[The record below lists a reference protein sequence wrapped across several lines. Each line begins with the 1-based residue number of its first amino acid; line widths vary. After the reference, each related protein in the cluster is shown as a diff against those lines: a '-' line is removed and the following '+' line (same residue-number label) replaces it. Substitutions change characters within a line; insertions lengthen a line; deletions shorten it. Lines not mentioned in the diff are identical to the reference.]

1 MTDEPQQCD
10 AYSEDLAELALGI
23 LTGRARAAT
32 LAHVDSCAHCAEE
45 LEQLSRA
52 ADAVVS
58 VAPELEPTVG
68 FEVRLFNRMGLS
80 DDPAPAPRPGPRP
93 PWGLLRRM
101 ADAPRWALASAA
113 AVVALLVGL
122 SIGWSIGSPSGSP
135 HPTEAATAV
144 ATAVLKEHGD
154 TVGTVATYGG
164 ATPWMIMTLDDS
176 SAPGQAHVR
185 GRHRRRRDAPDRH
198 LLGQLRL
205 RRLGRPP
212 QGGAPGRAQSRS
224 RVVERDGDRHR
235 LVALRTSTGTSR
247 ACTAHRPALRC
258 SQPGPG

>member
-10 AYSEDLAELALGI
+10 EYSENLAELALGI

-68 FEVRLFNRMGLS
+68 FEVRLFDRMGLA
-80 DDPAPAPRPGPRP
+80 DDAAPAPIKRIRGHRGP
-93 PWGLLRRM
+93 LRRM

-122 SIGWSIGSPSGSP
+122 SIGWSIGSPAGTSQAGKP
-135 HPTEAATAV
+135 VT
-144 ATAVLKEHGD
+144 TAVLKEHGKA
-154 TVGTVATYGG
+154 VGSVATYGG
-164 ATPWMIMTLDDS
+164 ATPWMIVTMEDS
-176 SAPGQAHVR
+176 SADGALTCEVFTDNGVAHR
-185 GRHRRRRDAPDRH
+185 IGTFSANYGYAAWDAPLKVAPQDVRKAEVVSSN
-198 LLGQLRL
+198 GTVVASASLR
-205 RRLGRPP
+205 
-212 QGGAPGRAQSRS
+212 
-224 RVVERDGDRHR
+224 
-235 LVALRTSTGTSR
+235 
-247 ACTAHRPALRC
+247 
-258 SQPGPG
+258 